1 MAWEKR
7 LIFKPPRVF
16 PMLFTREMV
25 YPHVNYWKKGPH
37 HHNNNTGP
45 TFLNL
50 KKGTA
55 RVPYKVLG
63 GRWKPTTPFWLDNR
77 SDMTVISPV
86 VAGADWSAD
95 LVRFRLIILISR
107 RWSQERESERER
119 EREKKQKPDKNG
131 GVWRGPSF
139 LHEPTTTGWGKNAWK
154 QEGEIENLSQ
164 EDRREGHRENQALH
178 EREVSGMDVASW
190 TAICRWAASTGWML
204 TVR

>member
-119 EREKKQKPDKNG
+119 EREKKKAEARQERWSLAWTVVSTRTDDHWLREECLKTRGRDWKPFSGRSTRRPSWESSTSWKRGERNG
-131 GVWRGPSF
+131 CG
-139 LHEPTTTGWGKNAWK
+139 
-154 QEGEIENLSQ
+154 
-164 EDRREGHRENQALH
+164 
-178 EREVSGMDVASW
+178 
-190 TAICRWAASTGWML
+190 
-204 TVR
+204 

>member
-1 MAWEKR
+1 
-7 LIFKPPRVF
+7 
-16 PMLFTREMV
+16 MLFTREMV

-119 EREKKQKPDKNG
+119 EREKKSRSQTRTVEF
-131 GVWRGPSF
+131 GV
-139 LHEPTTTGWGKNAWK
+139 
-154 QEGEIENLSQ
+154 
-164 EDRREGHRENQALH
+164 DRRFYTNRRPLAEGRMLENKRERLKTFLRKID
-178 EREVSGMDVASW
+178 EK
-190 TAICRWAASTGWML
+190 AIVRIKHFMKERWAEWMWL
-204 TVR
+204 AEPLSAGEQHQQGGC